1 MPRKPRSAETS
12 RPRGSRQSSPSP
24 LAKVPPPTL
33 LATRLNAGVVPT
45 ALQYTEFRPERTTR
59 SGLKRVDVVVPQQD
73 SSPSSATGSSSTSD
87 EDTAALSTQE
97 QNEAQGAAYTAPPP
111 PVGDSTSPI
120 DSEPAPA
127 APKGEPADAIGA
139 RSPSPDRPRRQV
151 RPKIALQ
158 SPAAV
163 DSEALELLEPRPRT
177 RAWAVSSRAASAQ
190 PAHPPPLALLVT
202 RHAKRGEMSPCRPVA
217 CLWWPR
223 MNLPLLFPAKQRLS
237 PALESV
243 SRVEK
248 KKRQC
253 PRRSAASQPDTATL
267 EPRRRKGH
275 RTERAAEGAGDVTT
289 TEPVVKELATKRETP
304 AGARRSESQSTPE
317 PVKAEPAK
325 VQPARMPPWLPYA
338 DSGHQPTA
346 RYRCGP
352 GWYGCAN
359 PFQSHSEPHEKPLPY
374 QRPTLTQA
382 ANVVVARHNAQA
394 EAAERATRTV
404 IATVEQWT
412 AKVSSQQRDTFTLET

>member
-73 SSPSSATGSSSTSD
+73 SSPSSVTGSSSTSD

-97 QNEAQGAAYTAPPP
+97 QNEAQVAAHTALPP
-111 PVGDSTSPI
+111 PVGDLTSPI
-120 DSEPAPA
+120 DSEPSPTAPA

-158 SPAAV
+158 SPAV
-163 DSEALELLEPRPRT
+163 DSEALELEPRPRT

-202 RHAKRGEMSPCRPVA
+202 RTRQTRRNVPLQASGVPVA
-217 CLWWPR
+217 KDEPSVVASEAAPEPR
-223 MNLPLLFPAKQRLS
+223 TRKRVA
-237 PALESV
+237 
-243 SRVEK
+243 SREEDATVPEAV
-248 KKRQC
+248 
-253 PRRSAASQPDTATL
+253 AASQPDTATL

-289 TEPVVKELATKRETP
+289 AEPVVKESATKRESP
-304 AGARRSESQSTPE
+304 AGARRSESRSTPE
-317 PVKAEPAK
+317 PVKAEPAQ

-338 DSGHQPTA
+338 DSSHQPTA
-346 RYRCGP
+346 RYRSGP

-359 PFQSHSEPHEKPLPY
+359 PFQSYSEPYEKPLPY
-374 QRPTLTQA
+374 QRPTLMQA

>member
-59 SGLKRVDVVVPQQD
+59 SGLKRVDVVVPQRD

-97 QNEAQGAAYTAPPP
+97 QNEAQVAAHTALSP
-111 PVGDSTSPI
+111 PVGDLTSPI

-151 RPKIALQ
+151 RPKVALPT
-158 SPAAV
+158 PAGV
-163 DSEALELLEPRPRT
+163 DLEGHAMEPRPRT

-202 RHAKRGEMSPCRPVA
+202 RTRQTRRNVPLQASGVPVVAKDESSVVA
-217 CLWWPR
+217 SEAAPEPR
-223 MNLPLLFPAKQRLS
+223 TRKRVA
-237 PALESV
+237 
-243 SRVEK
+243 SREEEATVPE
-248 KKRQC
+248 
-253 PRRSAASQPDTATL
+253 AAAVSQPDTATL

-289 TEPVVKELATKRETP
+289 TEPVVKEPASP
-304 AGARRSESQSTPE
+304 AGARRSESQSKLE

-325 VQPARMPPWLPYA
+325 VQPAPLPPWLPYV
-338 DSGHQPTA
+338 DSRHLPTA
-346 RYRCGP
+346 QFRSAP

-359 PFQSHSEPHEKPLPY
+359 PFQSDSEPHEKPLPY
-374 QRPTLTQA
+374 QRPTLTQT
-382 ANVVVARHNAQA
+382 ANVVVARHHAQA
-394 EAAERATRTV
+394 ETAERATRTV

>member
-97 QNEAQGAAYTAPPP
+97 RQNEAQGAAHTAPPP

-158 SPAAV
+158 SPAV
-163 DSEALELLEPRPRT
+163 DSEALELEPRPRT
-177 RAWAVSSRAASAQ
+177 RAWAVSSRAASTQ
-190 PAHPPPLALLVT
+190 PAHPTPLALLVT
-202 RHAKRGEMSPCRPVA
+202 RARQTRRNVPLQASGVPVVAKDEPSVVA
-217 CLWWPR
+217 SDAAPEPR
-223 MNLPLLFPAKQRLS
+223 TRKRVAS
-237 PALESV
+237 LEEEATV
-243 SRVEK
+243 PEAA
-248 KKRQC
+248 
-253 PRRSAASQPDTATL
+253 AASQLDTATL

-289 TEPVVKELATKRETP
+289 TEPVVKGPASP

-325 VQPARMPPWLPYA
+325 VQPARLPPWLPYA
-338 DSGHQPTA
+338 DSSHQPTA
-346 RYRCGP
+346 RYRAGP

-359 PFQSHSEPHEKPLPY
+359 AFQSHSEPHEKPLPY

-394 EAAERATRTV
+394 EAAERASRTV

>member
-59 SGLKRVDVVVPQQD
+59 SGLKRVDVVVQQRD
-73 SSPSSATGSSSTSD
+73 SSRSSATGSSATSD

-97 QNEAQGAAYTAPPP
+97 QNEAQGATHTAPPP
-111 PVGDSTSPI
+111 PIGDLTSPI

-151 RPKIALQ
+151 RPKVALQ
-158 SPAAV
+158 SPAVV
-163 DSEALELLEPRPRT
+163 DSEALELEPRPRT

-190 PAHPPPLALLVT
+190 PAHPTPLALLVT
-202 RHAKRGEMSPCRPVA
+202 RTRQTRRNVPLQASGVPVA
-217 CLWWPR
+217 KDEPSVVASEAAPEPR
-223 MNLPLLFPAKQRLS
+223 TRKRVA
-237 PALESV
+237 
-243 SRVEK
+243 SREEEATVPEAA
-248 KKRQC
+248 
-253 PRRSAASQPDTATL
+253 AASQPDTATL

-275 RTERAAEGAGDVTT
+275 RTERAAEGAGDVAT
-289 TEPVVKELATKRETP
+289 TEPVVKEPASP

-359 PFQSHSEPHEKPLPY
+359 PFQSHSEPYEKPLPY